1 MNIAYT
7 MAPGRGD
14 TDMLLAGVARALL
27 ADGFK
32 PAGTVQ
38 INTERPGDHPC
49 DMDVQVL
56 PAGPVI
62 RISQTLG
69 AGARGCRLDTSALE
83 DAVALVAA
91 DLANG
96 ADCLIVNKFGKHE
109 AEGRGFRP
117 VIADA
122 LMRGIPVLVGINAL
136 NRDAFEAFTDGLA
149 QFVSPDPLHIDAWL
163 RGAISTPL
171 AQTA

>member
-14 TDMLLAGVARALL
+14 TDMLLAGVARALS
-27 ADGFK
+27 AAGHA

-69 AGARGCRLDTSALE
+69 AGARGCRLDASALE
-83 DAVALVAA
+83 QAVALVAA

-96 ADCLIVNKFGKHE
+96 ADCLIVNKFGRHE
-109 AEGRGFRP
+109 SEGRGFRP

-122 LMRGIPVLVGINAL
+122 LMRDIPVLVGINAL
-136 NRDAFEAFTDGLA
+136 NRAAFEAFTDGLA
-149 QFVSPDPLHIDAWL
+149 MYLPPDAAEIEAWL
-163 RGAISTPL
+163 RGAMVQPL
-171 AQTA
+171 AETA